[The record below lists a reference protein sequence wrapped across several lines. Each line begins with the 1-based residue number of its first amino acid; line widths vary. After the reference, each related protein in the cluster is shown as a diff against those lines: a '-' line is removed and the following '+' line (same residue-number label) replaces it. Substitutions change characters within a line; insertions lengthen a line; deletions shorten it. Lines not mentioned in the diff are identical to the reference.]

1 MASYREESDI
11 KQMKREEA
19 LSMLT
24 TLCRHSDRW
33 ETLVINS
40 IGLFYRNEL
49 DWQKAL
55 PGPFKKL
62 KRLSLYGDTQP
73 VMESMKNWLPQIHV
87 LYVQTWNE
95 GQLETLSE
103 VPWLMGIHDLTLKY
117 DNHDLTLKYD
127 KRTVITSSTRK
138 LLQACHTLRS
148 LHIYGACAEGGK
160 FEAITLNSLTELTL
174 SSHSDCFPLSR
185 LQTPALTSLTINE
198 GVMFEGVD
206 PHYPCLKR
214 LSITTGRPRLIV
226 DHLPHSPFD
235 SLFLNFLDSGYD
247 GRGTKAFIGIKARK
261 LTIHRSSLHDV
272 TFISMLEAMS
282 GVLEELELVEAKVG
296 SKFIDLFSK
305 RDQCVQTIREFR
317 FRNRQY
323 QRWIWTPS
331 AGWDFL
337 GM

>member
-1 MASYREESDI
+1 MNTPLAITIDFPLGLYREVSDM
-11 KQMKREEA
+11 KQMKEEA

-40 IGLFYRNEL
+40 VDLFFRDGL
-49 DWQKAL
+49 DWQKVL

-62 KRLSLYGDTQP
+62 KRLYLCKYFGLM
-73 VMESMKNWLPQIHV
+73 MESMKHWLPQIHV
-87 LYVQTWNE
+87 LYVQLLNK
-95 GQLETLSE
+95 GPLETLSE
-103 VPWLMGIHDLTLKY
+103 VPWLMGIHDI
-117 DNHDLTLKYD
+117 TLKYD

-148 LHIYGACAEGGK
+148 LHIYGACAEGGR
-160 FEAITLNSLTELTL
+160 FEAITLDSLNELTL
-174 SSHSDCFPLSR
+174 STRSDRFPLSL
-185 LQTPALTSLTINE
+185 LQPPALTSLTIN
-198 GVMFEGVD
+198 GGAIFEGAD

-214 LSITTGRPRLIV
+214 LSITTGRPWLIV

-247 GRGTKAFIGIKARK
+247 RRGTKAFIGIKTHK
-261 LTIHRSSLHDV
+261 LTIHRSSLHDA

-282 GVLEELELVEAKVG
+282 GVLEELELVEVKVG
-296 SKFIDLFSK
+296 SEFIDLFSK
-305 RDQCVQTIREFR
+305 RDRCVQAIREFR

-331 AGWDFL
+331 AG
-337 GM
+337 

>member
-1 MASYREESDI
+1 MNTPLAIMIDFPMAGYREESDI
-11 KQMKREEA
+11 KQMKEEA
-19 LSMLT
+19 RSMLT

-40 IGLFYRNEL
+40 VGLFYRNEL

-62 KRLSLYGDTQP
+62 KRLSICDNSKP
-73 VMESMKNWLPQIHV
+73 AMESMKHWHPQIHV
-87 LYVQTWNE
+87 LYVRLWYL

-103 VPWLMGIHDLTLKY
+103 VPWLTGIHDLTLKY
-117 DNHDLTLKYD
+117 DGDL
-127 KRTVITSSTRK
+127 IIESSTRK

-148 LHIYGACAEGGK
+148 LHIYGAYMEGGR

-174 SSHSDCFPLSR
+174 ITREDCFPLSL
-185 LQTPALTSLTINE
+185 LQTPALTSLTIDE
-198 GVMFEGVD
+198 GAIFEGVD

-235 SLFLNFLDSGYD
+235 SLFLNFLGSGYD
-247 GRGTKAFIGIKARK
+247 GKALIGIKARK
-261 LTIHRSSLHDV
+261 LTIHRSSLHDA

-337 GM
+337 SM